1 MMELTQDMINKI
13 AALNDA
19 ELKKAIGQIADALGC
34 SPSQK
39 RMAQNNSGFIKRKI
53 NTMSKGE
60 MQTFLSKVSPE
71 KAEELKRSLGL

>member
-1 MMELTQDMINKI
+1 MELSQDMIKKI
-13 AALNDA
+13 TALNDA
-19 ELKKAIGQIADALGC
+19 ELKKAIGQIADALGA

-53 NTMSKGE
+53 NTMSKSE

-71 KAEELKRSLGL
+71 KAEELKKSLGL

>member
-1 MMELTQDMINKI
+1 MELSQDMINKI
-13 AALNDA
+13 TALNDA
-19 ELKKAIGQIADALGC
+19 ELKKAIGQIADALGA

-53 NTMSKGE
+53 NTMSKSE

-71 KAEELKRSLGL
+71 KADELKKSLGL

>member
-1 MMELTQDMINKI
+1 MELNQDMINKI
-13 AALNDA
+13 TALNDA
-19 ELKKAIGQIADALGC
+19 ELKKAIGQIADALGA

-53 NTMSKGE
+53 NTMSKSE

>member
-1 MMELTQDMINKI
+1 MELTQDMINKI

-19 ELKKAIGQIADALGC
+19 ELKKAIGQIADALGA
-34 SPSQK
+34 SQSQK

-71 KAEELKRSLGL
+71 KAEELKKSLGL

>member
-1 MMELTQDMINKI
+1 
-13 AALNDA
+13 
-19 ELKKAIGQIADALGC
+19 
-34 SPSQK
+34 
-39 RMAQNNSGFIKRKI
+39 MAQNNSGFIKRKI

>member
-1 MMELTQDMINKI
+1 MELTQDMINKI

-19 ELKKAIGQIADALGC
+19 ELKKAIGQIADALGA
-34 SPSQK
+34 SQSQK

-53 NTMSKGE
+53 NTMSQGE

-71 KAEELKRSLGL
+71 KAEELKKSLGL

>member
-1 MMELTQDMINKI
+1 MEISQDMINKI

-19 ELKKAIGQIADALGC
+19 ELKKAIGQIAEALGA

-39 RMAQNNSGFIKRKI
+39 RMAVNNSGFIKRKI
-53 NTMSKGE
+53 NTMSKNE

-71 KAEELKRSLGL
+71 KAEELKKTLGL

>member
-1 MMELTQDMINKI
+1 MELTQDMINKI
-13 AALNDA
+13 AALNAA
-19 ELKKAIGQIADALGC
+19 ELKKAIGQIADALGA
-34 SPSQK
+34 SQSQK

-71 KAEELKRSLGL
+71 KAEELKKSLGL

>member
-1 MMELTQDMINKI
+1 MEYTQDMINKI

-19 ELKKAIGQIADALGC
+19 ELKKAIGQIADALGA
-34 SPSQK
+34 SQSQK

-71 KAEELKRSLGL
+71 KAEELKKSLGL